1 MKQGAVAAG
10 HPETARA
17 AAMVLEN
24 GGNAFDAAL
33 AAFLASCVA
42 EPVLSSLGGGG
53 FLLARPAG
61 RPPKVLDF
69 FVQTPRRKLRESACD
84 FRPVTADFGTTTQ
97 QFHAGFAAMAVPGAV
112 RGVFDAHAALGR
124 MPLKELAEPARM
136 LARDGL
142 TVNPQQAYVFS
153 VVKAILALSADSRAL
168 FFRRSD
174 DGTVSDTPLQ
184 AGDTFRHPLLA
195 DVLDALTHEG
205 PDLFYRGEIA
215 RALTDAHAE
224 HGGHLTAEDLRT
236 YRTHIRDPL
245 SVKHDDITIHTNPP
259 PSSGGTLIAFGL
271 EMLRGQAL
279 HKLAWGSRAQRRLL
293 ARVMDLTGAA
303 RATLEVQHGDEWRD
317 RLLDPALLETW
328 RSQIEGR
335 ASAYRGTTHISVVDA
350 AGNAAALTVSN
361 GEGSG
366 WMIPGTGIIMNNMLG
381 EEDLLPGGGGPG
393 GPDWLSW
400 PTDSRMT
407 SMMAPTLAIHRD
419 GGEWVLGSGG
429 SRRIRS
435 ALLQV
440 LANLFTYGMPLD
452 DAITAPR
459 LHCENGRLSL
469 ECDLPDGLAEEWRDP
484 VLWPER
490 NMYFGGVHA
499 VQRTRSGGLDAFADP
514 RRDGAALIV

>member
-10 HPETARA
+10 HPETAKA

-33 AAFLASCVA
+33 AAFLASCVT

-61 RPPKVLDF
+61 RPAKVLDF

-136 LARDGL
+136 LARDGV
-142 TVNPQQAYVFS
+142 TVNTQQAYVFS
-153 VVKAILALSADSRAL
+153 VVKAILALSADSRSL
-168 FFRRSD
+168 FFRPGE
-174 DGTVSDTPLQ
+174 DGTPSATLLA
-184 AGDTFRHPLLA
+184 AGDTFRHPVLA

-215 RALTDAHAE
+215 HTLTDAHAE
-224 HGGHLTAEDLRT
+224 HGGHLTMDDLRT
-236 YRTHIRDPL
+236 YRTHVRDTL
-245 SVKHDDITIHTNPP
+245 SLKHDDITIHTNPP

-271 EMLRGQAL
+271 ELLRGQSL
-279 HKLAWGSRAQRRLL
+279 HKLAWGSRAQRRML

-303 RATLEVQHGDEWRD
+303 RATLEARHGDDWRD
-317 RLLDPALLETW
+317 HMLDPALLETW

-381 EEDLLPGGGGPG
+381 EEDLLPAAGHG

-407 SMMAPTLAIHRD
+407 SMMAPTLALHRD

-429 SRRIRS
+429 SRRIRT

-440 LANLFTYGMPLD
+440 LVNLFSYGMALD

-459 LHCENGRLSL
+459 LHCENGRLTL
-469 ECDLPDGLAEEWRDP
+469 ECDLPDGLADEWRDP

-499 VQRTRSGGLDAFADP
+499 VQRTHSGGLDAFADP